1 MSRLVKFAL
10 PITLGNVLLLVYLGT
25 GVAQHKTA
33 TGTEHEASY
42 RCDTPGIQL
51 EGTLIE
57 RKVYGPP
64 GFGETPARDARGT
77 ILVLKLS
84 HGISVEPKA
93 NAEASGNVNLDP
105 AKDVCEMQLF
115 VSRSQAADA
124 RKHLDRVVNVT
135 GTLNESITA
144 SQYTKVWMDVG
155 VLDPK

>member
-1 MSRLVKFAL
+1 MYVG
-10 PITLGNVLLLVYLGT
+10 I
-25 GVAQHKTA
+25 GVAQHNTA
-33 TGTEHEASY
+33 AGKEHEASY
-42 RCDTPGIQL
+42 TYDTPGIQL

-64 GFGETPARDARGT
+64 GYGETPARDARST

-105 AKDVCEMQLF
+105 ARDVREMQLF

-124 RKHLDRVVNVT
+124 RKHLDQVVNVT

-155 VLDPK
+155 ELDPK